1 MVRSIENGVI
11 LRKTNGLMK
20 IIPYLILL
28 ISVISSCQQAGEKPE
43 YIFRFGHQGNEQDIW
58 HRSALFFARTLDSL
72 SAGRIETRVYP
83 SEQLGGELDMI
94 RSIRAGIVEMTI
106 TGESMQNWAGITAFL
121 AVPYLIRDSDH
132 LRKVVDGE
140 IGREIEDEMISTI
153 GLRPLG
159 YFERGPRHLTSN
171 RPVLTPEDLGGMV
184 LRVPN
189 VPLFVRVWQALGA
202 KPTPMTF
209 SEVFT
214 ALQQGTVEAQENPF
228 ALIYSAGFY
237 EVQRYLNLTR
247 HVTGW
252 IYVVIG
258 ENQYRALPADL
269 QEKVLKAGKAMQNYH
284 EREFEKQEEIL
295 RRQLE
300 ERGMIFIEPDT
311 EAFREKAEA
320 TVLEILP
327 EEYKQLYLKITS
339 IETDDA
345 DYNKD
350 L

>member
-1 MVRSIENGVI
+1 MRIMVII
-11 LRKTNGLMK
+11 LFFLT
-20 IIPYLILL
+20 ILG
-28 ISVISSCQQAGEKPE
+28 SCKKAQDGPE
-43 YIFRFGHQGNEQDIW
+43 FILRFGHQANEQDVW
-58 HRSALFFARTLDSL
+58 HRSALHFARTLDSL
-72 SAGRIETRVYP
+72 SEGRIETLIYP

-106 TGESMQNWAGITAFL
+106 TAESMQNWAGITTFL

-132 LRKVVDGE
+132 LRLVVEGE
-140 IGREIEDEMISTI
+140 IGDEIAAEMISSI
-153 GLRPLG
+153 GLRPIC

-171 RPVLTPEDLGGMV
+171 RPVLSPDDLGGMV

-237 EVQRYLNLTR
+237 EVQRYLNLTG

-252 IYVVIG
+252 TYVVIG
-258 ENQYRALPADL
+258 EDQFRALPADL
-269 QEKVLKAGKAMQNYH
+269 RQKVLEAGMSMQEYH
-284 EREFEKQEEIL
+284 KNEFRLQEDLL
-295 RRQLE
+295 RNQLE
-300 ERGMIFIEPDT
+300 ERGMIFTRPDR
-311 EAFREKAEA
+311 EAFREMAEA
-320 TVLEILP
+320 AVLDILP
-327 EEYKQLYLKITS
+327 EEYQPLYHKITS
-339 IETDDA
+339 IKSNDDEG
-345 DYNKD
+345 